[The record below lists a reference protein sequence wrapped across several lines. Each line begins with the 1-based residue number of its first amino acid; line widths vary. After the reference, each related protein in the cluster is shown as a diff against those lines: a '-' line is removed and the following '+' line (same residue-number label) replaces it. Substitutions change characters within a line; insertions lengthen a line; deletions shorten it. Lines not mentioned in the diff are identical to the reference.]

1 MCTNIKIILI
11 KKKINK
17 KEKAEQLKE
26 FLIVQGEIFSKQLI
40 RDATEYE
47 KILMKQLIDLG
58 YNFQFQVPIVVPVGK
73 SYKLYILDFLL
84 TDYNI
89 FIEADGKAWHSS
101 KEQIKKDNLR
111 TKHLQKQGLHPLRLS
126 NKQIMV
132 FNKNQIA
139 DILKQKILLITPK

>member
-1 MCTNIKIILI
+1 MV

-26 FLIVQGEIFSKQLI
+26 FLLAQGELFSKQLI
-40 RDATEYE
+40 KNATEYE
-47 KILMKQLIDLG
+47 KILMKQLIDLK

-132 FNKNQIA
+132 FNKNQLA
-139 DILKQKILLITPK
+139 EILKQKLLLTTPN

>member
-1 MCTNIKIILI
+1 MYKYKIILV

-47 KILMKQLIDLG
+47 KILMRQLIDLD

>member
-1 MCTNIKIILI
+1 MV

-47 KILMKQLIDLG
+47 KILMRQLIDLD

>member
-1 MCTNIKIILI
+1 MV

-47 KILMKQLIDLG
+47 KILMRQLIDLG
-58 YNFQFQVPIVVPVGK
+58 YNFQFQVPVVVPVGK

>member
-1 MCTNIKIILI
+1 LV

-47 KILMKQLIDLG
+47 KILMRQLIDLD

>member
-1 MCTNIKIILI
+1 MI

>member
-1 MCTNIKIILI
+1 MI

-47 KILMKQLIDLG
+47 KILMRQLIDLD

-139 DILKQKILLITPK
+139 AILKQKILLITPK

>member
-1 MCTNIKIILI
+1 MI

-47 KILMKQLIDLG
+47 KILMRQLIDLD

-126 NKQIMV
+126 NKQIQT
-132 FNKNQIA
+132 FTNKQI
-139 DILKQKILLITPK
+139 DEIIKIRINMLSTVNKLGTTN